1 MNLDSL
7 ISNGIRGFVG
17 GTIAG
22 TGIAVVFSLLRLGYA
37 FDVMMVCMAVGAM
50 VGLAVGIMED

>member
-1 MNLDSL
+1 MNLNSIL
-7 ISNGIRGFVG
+7 EYGIKGFVG

-37 FDVMMVCMAVGAM
+37 FDIMMVCMAVGAM

>member
-1 MNLDSL
+1 MNPDSL

-17 GTIAG
+17 GTMIG

-37 FDVMMVCMAVGAM
+37 FDVMMVCMAVGSM

>member
-22 TGIAVVFSLLRLGYA
+22 TGIAVAFSLLRLGYA
-37 FDVMMVCMAVGAM
+37 FDIMMVCMAVGTM
-50 VGLAVGIMED
+50 VGLAKEMMED